1 MSPSSSIFTRTKEY
15 EQRYAELNKTR
26 IVRACDVMSVAGR
39 DFFSRIALYLH
50 FNHPLIPGYVA
61 GDVPHGIS
69 CFEPNEAQ
77 SRYLYSLS
85 SSYGSFEQF
94 VSKDES
100 IIALY
105 CMGSTSSVGQGLKS
119 DIDCWVCVSRHLSPR
134 RIELLEKKCSFITEM
149 AEKRGVEINFFVVK
163 DNKFKEKNIESAD
176 RDSCGS
182 AQHLFLLDEFYR
194 SSICLAGKKLVWM
207 LVPEE
212 AEPHY
217 DEYVNQLFSQGIID
231 RQEWF
236 DLGTCSGISPSEYYG
251 SALWLMYKG
260 IDSPFK
266 AVLKIMLMEVYSSE
280 YPKTQLLSIRMR
292 SWMQQNSGYDLN
304 LDSYYMVYEKITKY
318 LKNLND
324 DKRTSLLRFCFYQ
337 KLSDGIRHMENPAA
351 MSYRRS
357 VIRSLLD
364 VWGWTDSVRNFI
376 ENKQKWRIR
385 EIRRIYNL
393 IFNTLMQSYQA
404 LLNFGIK
411 NNVTD
416 AIRMVDIS
424 VLSRK
429 LYIAFDSSLAK
440 VKRYNLNIGR
450 VPAERNLS
458 FIEVKNSHTCR
469 DGWYLYT
476 SSLAP
481 QEIMDMKPLAYFADI
496 GSAAASAAMNGIIS
510 ERTHIYLHTV
520 NKHVTEK
527 KIRTLVTDLQQ
538 FFPAS
543 TRISN
548 ATLLEPA
555 RIKRVAIFI
564 NFSTDLTLSSD
575 YRHISS
581 GTWGVNVFTS
591 GVNGKSMVSSIEI
604 VMQNNWNEVFCLS
617 YEGSNCVFDCINDVD
632 KYFPRGT
639 DMSSVEI
646 KVFNLSAHMWAY
658 ISSQVEELVQK
669 LSHGI
674 SSSENSTFELNINGE
689 DYVVTF
695 GPSHTSICLKYI
707 YQSLKM
713 DAGDVDIT
721 EESLPPLVRKNST
734 FGFIQFF
741 FVYCNNGLVDI
752 YELDE
757 NNHASVNRGFSGD
770 VAALVKCINLYYSK
784 KFKASKDDAGA
795 KLSYRQYFNL
805 PQFFECQEGDT
816 VLRPCLA

>member
-26 IVRACDVMSVAGR
+26 IMRACDAMSVAGR
-39 DFFSRIALYLH
+39 DFFSRVALYLH

-134 RIELLEKKCSFITEM
+134 RIELLEKKCLFITEM

-176 RDSCGS
+176 KDSCGS

-212 AEPHY
+212 AEPQY

-292 SWMQQNSGYDLN
+292 SWMQQNPGYDLN

-337 KLSDGIRHMENPAA
+337 KLSDGIRHMENPTAV
-351 MSYRRS
+351 SYRRS

-364 VWGWTDSVRNFI
+364 VWGWTDDVRNFI
-376 ENKQKWRIR
+376 ENKQKWGIR

-429 LYIAFDSSLAK
+429 LYIAFDSSVAK
-440 VKRYNLNIGR
+440 VKRYNLNIGS

-458 FIEVKNSHTCR
+458 FIEVRNSHTCR
-469 DGWYLYT
+469 DGWYLYN

-496 GSAAASAAMNGIIS
+496 GSAAVSAAMNGIIS

-538 FFPAS
+538 FFRAS
-543 TRISN
+543 TRILN

-581 GTWGVNVFTS
+581 GTGGVNVFTS

-604 VMQNNWNEVFCLS
+604 VMQNNWNEVFCLPF
-617 YEGSNCVFDCINDVD
+617 EGSNCVFDCINDVD

-639 DMSSVEI
+639 DMSSIEI

-669 LSHGI
+669 LCHGV

-721 EESLPPLVRKNST
+721 EELLPPLVRKNST
-734 FGFIQFF
+734 FGCIQFF

-770 VAALVKCINLYYSK
+770 VAALVKSINLYYSK
-784 KFKASKDDAGA
+784 KFKVSKDDAGA